1 MVVKEVCRNGD
12 KEDKKDYDRPVH
24 RSRIL
29 VCRKDSFIMTDLF
42 IVVGYLFVAKIVLL
56 FYNNNIFDVTM
67 VLLYSK
73 TFQNLF

>member
-29 VCRKDSFIMTDLF
+29 V
-42 IVVGYLFVAKIVLL
+42 VAKIVLL

-67 VLLYSK
+67 VLLQVLNS
-73 TFQNLF
+73 LFR